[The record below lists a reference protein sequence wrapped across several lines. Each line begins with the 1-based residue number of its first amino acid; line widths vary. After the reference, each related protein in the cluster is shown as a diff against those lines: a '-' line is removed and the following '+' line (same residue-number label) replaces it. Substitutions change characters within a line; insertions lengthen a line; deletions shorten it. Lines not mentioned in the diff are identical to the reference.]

1 MRTVLTIRARPD
13 DRTSEEIIPWWTFVQ
28 VLARSDDLYTPPLVP
43 AYMMSGRNGSI
54 ASVTTIRISFMPA
67 MRFVHV
73 SPPSSDSKT
82 PIVVAANS
90 RVTGRGASPGT
101 GACLGRLGAD
111 GCEREGAR
119 PAGKEP
125 VLAGSGRAGAT
136 VPGAGGCHGEGA
148 RLGAPGVGGCQCRA
162 DRTRSGSRLT

>member
-13 DRTSEEIIPWWTFVQ
+13 DRTSGEIIPWWTFVQ

-67 MRFVHV
+67 LRFVQV

-82 PIVVAANS
+82 PVVVAATSLILLVGSNTIWFNTD
-90 RVTGRGASPGT
+90 VTVP
-101 GACLGRLGAD
+101 LFV
-111 GCEREGAR
+111 
-119 PAGKEP
+119 P
-125 VLAGSGRAGAT
+125 VL
-136 VPGAGGCHGEGA
+136 
-148 RLGAPGVGGCQCRA
+148 L
-162 DRTRSGSRLT
+162 

>member
-1 MRTVLTIRARPD
+1 MLLKTPWRPATYSVLGHD
-13 DRTSEEIIPWWTFVQ
+13 
-28 VLARSDDLYTPPLVP
+28 
-43 AYMMSGRNGSI
+43 GSI

-101 GACLGRLGAD
+101 GACLGRLGAG
-111 GCEREGAR
+111 GCKREGAR

-125 VLAGSGRAGAT
+125 VLAGSGRVGAT
-136 VPGAGGCHGEGA
+136 VPGAGGGGDAWGGRGA
-148 RLGAPGVGGCQCRA
+148 TGRGAALGGLGGGGA
-162 DRTRSGSRLT
+162 